1 MNSTVYF
8 SLKRFFGM
16 VAVFVLGL
24 TLVACAGSSEKAEPP
39 AEKAKPPAEEQATEQ
54 KGSLSRT
61 FTIVDEQGRKSG
73 TLILEF
79 GGGAVLHDES
89 GKVIGTFRAEELSE
103 TQPVVTPSEP
113 EQSETPSEP
122 EPSEVQ
128 SESKPME
135 TEPEAEPS
143 EAQPDTKAKE

>member
-1 MNSTVYF
+1 MNSTVSL

-24 TLVACAGSSEKAEPP
+24 TLVACAGPSK
-39 AEKAKPPAEEQATEQ
+39 KAKPPAEEQATEQ

-73 TLILEF
+73 TLTLEF
-79 GGGAVLHDES
+79 GGGAVLRDEN
-89 GKVIGTFRAEELSE
+89 GRVIGKFRAEGSSE
-103 TQPVVTPSEP
+103 AQPAV
-113 EQSETPSEP
+113 TPSEP
-122 EPSEVQ
+122 EPSEAQ
-128 SESKPME
+128 
-135 TEPEAEPS
+135 PEAEPS